1 MKKFLTLTIALGL
14 TGFLMT
20 AGAPAQAAG
29 AHKCK
34 GGTSFGQMSFT
45 FKKGRVRGGGFT
57 LESNIQSD
65 GGIQLSY
72 QGESA
77 FLGADGI
84 VRGRGGA
91 KTGKHTCDL
100 AAARAALQK

>member
-1 MKKFLTLTIALGL
+1 MKIFLTLTIALGMS
-14 TGFLMT
+14 GFVMM
-20 AGAPAQAAG
+20 AGAPAEAAG
-29 AHKCK
+29 THKCK
-34 GGTSFGQMSFT
+34 GGTSFGQMTFT

-57 LESNIQSD
+57 LESKVQAD

-72 QGESA
+72 QGETA

-100 AAARAALQK
+100 ASARAALQK